1 MISAASMPSGPA
13 SAVAA
18 RHPFAYGSAASPP
31 SPPPAFLGTVDEY
44 PPTVQE
50 LVMNGFELRKVVRAV
65 ELIGD
70 DFDDLLA
77 FLMST
82 SNS

>member
-1 MISAASMPSGPA
+1 
-13 SAVAA
+13 
-18 RHPFAYGSAASPP
+18 
-31 SPPPAFLGTVDEY
+31 LGTVDEY